1 MKRILITG
9 EHGYIGN
16 AIRSYLSRWEDSYR
30 VDMVSLRD
38 DGWKAGSFRGYDV
51 VIHAAGIVHQKES
64 KDDPAQFP
72 IYHRVNAILPCEVA
86 GKAKEEGVGQ
96 FIFLSSESVY
106 GCTARVGQTVE
117 INADTPL
124 NPADN
129 YGRSKLEA
137 EKLLRKLSSP
147 EFHLA
152 ILRPPMIYGKG
163 CKGNYNALSRLAR
176 ISPVFPNV
184 QNRRSMLYIDNLS
197 ELVRLLIEDQAEG
210 LFCPQDLEPA
220 DVGQVAALIAQVHG
234 KKLLLLPG
242 FTWALKL
249 LSGHVGAVDK
259 AFGSLIYAKS
269 LSTYPKN
276 YCIKTLPEAIA
287 ETEG

>member
-16 AIRSYLSRWEDSYR
+16 AIRSYLSRWEDCYR

-38 DGWKAGSFRGYDV
+38 DGWKAGSFRGCDV
-51 VIHAAGIVHQKES
+51 VIHAAGIVHQKKS
-64 KDDPAQFP
+64 KNDPAQFP
-72 IYHRVNAILPCEVA
+72 LYHRVNTLLPCEVA
-86 GKAKEEGVGQ
+86 EKAKGEGVSQ

-106 GCTARVGQTVE
+106 GCTAKVGQTVE
-117 INADTPL
+117 ITADTPL
-124 NPADN
+124 HPKDN

-137 EKLLRKLSSP
+137 EVLLGQLSSP
-147 EFHLA
+147 KFHLA

-163 CKGNYNALSRLAR
+163 CRGNYNALSRLAR
-176 ISPVFPNV
+176 ISPVFPRI
-184 QNRRSMLYIDNLS
+184 QNRRSMLYIDNLC
-197 ELVRLLIEDQAEG
+197 ELVRLLIEDEAEG
-210 LFCPQDLEPA
+210 LFCPQDDKYA
-220 DVGQVAALIAQVHG
+220 DVGQVAALIAQAHG

-249 LSGHVGAVDK
+249 LSGHVGGVDK

>member
-16 AIRSYLSRWEDSYR
+16 AIRSYLSRWEGSYR

-38 DGWKAGSFRGYDV
+38 DGWKAGSFRDYDV
-51 VIHAAGIVHQKES
+51 VIHAAGIVHQKKT
-64 KDDPAQFP
+64 KDDPDQFP
-72 IYHRVNAILPCEVA
+72 LYHRVNTILPFEVA

-117 INADTPL
+117 ITADTPL
-124 NPADN
+124 HPEDN

-163 CKGNYNALSRLAR
+163 CKGNYNTLSRLAR

-197 ELVRLLIEDQAEG
+197 ELVRLLIEDLAEG

-220 DVGQVAALIAQVHG
+220 DVGQVAALIAQAHG
-234 KKLLLLPG
+234 KTLLLLPG

-249 LSGHVGAVDK
+249 LSGHVDAVDK